1 MTTPVTAP
9 DGPRWVSVAFA
20 ARAIGEHRQQ
30 LQRMIANGTFP
41 RRYVDLTGAHPR
53 ILLADGLERAVKG
66 CKRFRYDGN

>member
-20 ARAIGEHRQQ
+20 ARAINEHRQQ
-30 LQRMIANGTFP
+30 LQRMIRNGTFP
-41 RRYVDLTGAHPR
+41 RRYVDLTGTHPR